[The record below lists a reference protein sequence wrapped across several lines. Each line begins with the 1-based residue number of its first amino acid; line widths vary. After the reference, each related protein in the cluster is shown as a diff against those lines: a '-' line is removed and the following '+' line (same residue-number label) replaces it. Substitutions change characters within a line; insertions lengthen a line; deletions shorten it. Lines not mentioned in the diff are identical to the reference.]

1 MSELNDVIVC
11 GVDGCVPEAA
21 VDNRRSR
28 RQRSKSRIVNVEIVS
43 DAICPWCY
51 VGKRRFEQAVAR
63 LPDDVTVDVHW
74 RPFELNPQMPPEGM
88 DRAEYRRRKFG
99 SLEHSRQLDARIAA
113 AGAPD
118 GIEFRHDLMRRT
130 PNTFT
135 AHRLIW
141 LAEQEGLQ
149 DAVVEALFR
158 GYFVEGRDIGDAAVL
173 ADLAASAGLDR
184 ARVERFLASDEGAD
198 AVSDALDDARRHQ
211 VSGVP
216 TFVIDGAPAFA
227 GAQPPDLIL
236 AQLLAAAGTR

>member
-1 MSELNDVIVC
+1 MSELNEAAVC
-11 GVDGCVPEAA
+11 GVDGCVQESEPTSLVAPTNA
-21 VDNRRSR
+21 
-28 RQRSKSRIVNVEIVS
+28 KSRVVNVEIVS

-51 VGKRRFEQAVAR
+51 VGKRRFEAALAK

-74 RPFELNPQMPPEGM
+74 RPFELNPQMPPEGI
-88 DRAEYRRRKFG
+88 DRDTYRSRKFG
-99 SLEHSRQLDARIAA
+99 SLEHSRQLDARIVA

-130 PNTFT
+130 PNTFN

-141 LAEQEGLQ
+141 LAEQEGVQ

-158 GYFVEGRDIGDAAVL
+158 GYFEEGRDIGDAAVL
-173 ADLAASAGLDR
+173 AELAAVAGLDR
-184 ARVERFLASDEGAD
+184 ARVERFLASEEGSAE
-198 AVSDALDDARRHQ
+198 VSEALDDARRHQ

-216 TFVIDGAPAFA
+216 TFVIDGEPAFA

>member
-1 MSELNDVIVC
+1 MNDVQVC
-11 GVDGCVPEAA
+11 AVDGCASEGEHPNSAA
-21 VDNRRSR
+21 PASKRSR
-28 RQRSKSRIVNVEIVS
+28 TVSVEIVS
-43 DAICPWCY
+43 DAICPWCF

-88 DRAEYRRRKFG
+88 ERTEYRRRKFG
-99 SLEHSRQLDARIAA
+99 SLERSRELDARIAA
-113 AGAPD
+113 AGAPE

-130 PNTFT
+130 PNTFK

-141 LAEQEGLQ
+141 LAEREGLQ

-158 GYFVEGRDIGDAAVL
+158 GYFVEGQDIGDAGVL
-173 ADLAASAGLDR
+173 AEIAASAGLDR
-184 ARVERFLASDEGAD
+184 ARVERFLAGNEGAD
-198 AVSDALDDARRHQ
+198 AVREALDDARRHQ

-216 TFVIDGAPAFA
+216 TFIIDGEPAFA

-236 AQLLAAAGTR
+236 AQLLAAAGGR